1 MKMVQMAFAL
11 EQGVRKERQSLVLR
25 KVSTTP
31 LRRTILI
38 TNSREESTMEPKTLS
53 TSQDT
58 NKSLSRLSE
67 VSILLPVC
75 SSQLL
80 MDKPIGP
87 WT

>member
-1 MKMVQMAFAL
+1 MAQMEFAL
-11 EQGVRKERQSLVLR
+11 VQEVRKERQSLVPR
-25 KVSTTP
+25 KVTTTP
-31 LRRTILI
+31 LRRTILT
-38 TNSREESTMEPKTLS
+38 TNSREESTMERKTLS

-58 NKSLSRLSE
+58 NKSLSQLSE

-75 SSQLL
+75 SSLLL